1 MVRVVK
7 QWLSCTGETETLI
20 TAPSIHK
27 AGCLSSPC
35 LVLKVCTTPGEH
47 WSSYVGNVRKLVA
60 GMPQEQNY
68 RSELPHHTLTRLY
81 MLFEK
86 DSVQC

>member
-1 MVRVVK
+1 MSE
-7 QWLSCTGETETLI
+7 QSLSGAEGLHDSWRTLVFI
-20 TAPSIHK
+20 CWK
-27 AGCLSSPC
+27 REEAGCHIS
-35 LVLKVCTTPGEH
+35 
-47 WSSYVGNVRKLVA
+47 A